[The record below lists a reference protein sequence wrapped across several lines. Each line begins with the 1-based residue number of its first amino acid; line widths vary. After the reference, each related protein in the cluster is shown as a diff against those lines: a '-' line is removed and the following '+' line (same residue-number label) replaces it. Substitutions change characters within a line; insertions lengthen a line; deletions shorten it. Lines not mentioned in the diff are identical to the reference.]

1 MNVSYACYVVHKT
14 NSTPDKP
21 SWMNLERYDFCEC
34 ITRFFSRLKK

>member
-14 NSTPDKP
+14 NSADRP
-21 SWMNLERYDFCEC
+21 SWMSLERYDFCEC

>member
-14 NSTPDKP
+14 NSAADRP
-21 SWMNLERYDFCEC
+21 SCMSLERYDFCEC